1 MKLKIMCADED
12 HAVIE
17 IDITDIDPN
26 SLIPYSKTVFR
37 CTSVD
42 GVEVLQYNDKYLAV
56 KHLQSIHEDKSFLEL
71 TCYVNDKHVRV
82 YRYDKVLDKW
92 TETCI
97 WKYRNVEHGP
107 VLNMNQIWLDVAK
120 IASAYQTYFVDRV
133 NYQVKFYRDFIVEV
147 TD

>member
-1 MKLKIMCADED
+1 MKLKVMCADED
-12 HAVIE
+12 HTVIE
-17 IDITDIDPN
+17 INITDIDPN
-26 SLIPYSKTVFR
+26 NLIPYSKTVFR

-42 GVEVLQYNDKYLAV
+42 GVEVLLYNDKYLAV

-82 YRYDKVLDKW
+82 YRYDKVLNKW
-92 TETCI
+92 TETYI

-107 VLNMNQIWLDVAK
+107 VLNMNQIWMDVAK
-120 IASAYQTYFVDRV
+120 IALNYRTYFVDRV

>member
-1 MKLKIMCADED
+1 MKLKVMCANED

-17 IDITDIDPN
+17 TDITDIDPN

-37 CTSVD
+37 CTAVD
-42 GVEVLQYNDKYLAV
+42 NAEVLQYNDTYLAV
-56 KHLQSIHEDKSFLEL
+56 QHLQSIHEDESFLEL

-82 YRYDKVLDKW
+82 YRYDKALNKW
-92 TETCI
+92 SETYI

-133 NYQVKFYRDFIVEV
+133 NYQVKFYRDFIIEV
-147 TD
+147 ID